1 MTSRSSSNF
10 GTTDLA
16 LLPEERPRRVI
27 VVSVLAVMAVASIA
41 LSLGEISRVD
51 PEVLGSL
58 YDGREYISLASNLL
72 TGNGYLI
79 TEGTTFTSVNPTA
92 YRTPGYP
99 WLLVLVAKV
108 ASLERLVPATLLFQ
122 AVILAVVPALFFLL
136 SRRLGLGVGAA
147 LGAAGF
153 GFLLLPLR
161 YLSMLIQPELIA
173 VVLLLLAIERLLAHL
188 ETGSIA
194 SAACSAACLAGA
206 ILFKQNLVVVLV
218 LFAFPLFR
226 WLKRS
231 AWAIMATVVVVV
243 IGPWMVRNAVVVGA
257 PVVSTNAGIN
267 FYLGSNPRVPVN
279 LDRLADHG
287 QVVRTLM
294 EEGRSEL
301 EIDRELYRLGWQL
314 FTSKPVWERLQRL
327 VAKVGVQARD
337 YFPTIHNEVFFML
350 LPIMLAWGRAAPLTL
365 LLIAQ
370 LVVGFVVHPVEI
382 TPRGLY
388 YANLVDILA
397 LKVYGVLALYYFSR
411 KGHRGFR
418 VLLLL
423 YLLVLIPGVVF
434 IPVDRITY
442 MADSLL
448 IPAFAAS
455 PVMLRSIGR
464 QLAGWRR
471 SRKEASREG

>member
-1 MTSRSSSNF
+1 VKIS
-10 GTTDLA
+10 
-16 LLPEERPRRVI
+16 LPHEERQRRVV
-27 VVSVLAVMAVASIA
+27 VVSVLVAMAIASFA
-41 LSLGEISRVD
+41 QSLVEITSVD
-51 PEVLGSL
+51 LEVLGSL

-72 TGNGYLI
+72 TGHGYLI
-79 TEGTTFTSVNPTA
+79 TEGTTFISDDPTA

-108 ASLERLVPATLLFQ
+108 AGLDHLVSATILFQ
-122 AVILAVVPALFFLL
+122 AVILAAVPALFFLL

-153 GFLLLPLR
+153 AFLFLPLR

-173 VVLLLLAIERLLAHL
+173 VVLLLLAVERLLAHL
-188 ETGSIA
+188 ETGSMA
-194 SAACSAACLAGA
+194 SAVGSATCLAGA
-206 ILFKQNLVVVLV
+206 ILFKQNLIVVLI
-218 LFAFPLFR
+218 LFAYPLSR

-231 AWAIMATVVVVV
+231 AWVVMATIVVVV
-243 IGPWMVRNAVVVGA
+243 ISPWMVRNAVIVGA
-257 PVVSTNAGIN
+257 PVVSTNGGIN
-267 FYLGSNPRVPVN
+267 FYLGNNPQVPVN

-301 EIDRELYRLGWQL
+301 EADRELYRRGWRL
-314 FTSKPVWERLQRL
+314 FTSQSVWQRLQRL
-327 VAKVGVQARD
+327 VAKVGVMARD
-337 YFPTIHNEVFFML
+337 YFPITHNEVFFML
-350 LPIMLAWGRAAPLTL
+350 LPIVLAWGRAAPLTL
-365 LLIAQ
+365 LLVAQ

-382 TPRGLY
+382 SPRGFY
-388 YANLVDILA
+388 YANLVDILV

-411 KGHRGFR
+411 EGRRGFQL
-418 VLLLL
+418 LLLL
-423 YLLVLIPGVVF
+423 YILVLLPGVFF

-464 QLAGWRR
+464 RFVAWRR
-471 SRKEASREG
+471 WQGEASI

>member
-1 MTSRSSSNF
+1 M
-10 GTTDLA
+10 
-16 LLPEERPRRVI
+16 
-27 VVSVLAVMAVASIA
+27 VVSVLVVMAIASFA
-41 LSLGEISRVD
+41 LSLVEITGIDS
-51 PEVLGSL
+51 EVLGSL

-72 TGNGYLI
+72 TGHGYLI
-79 TEGTTFTSVNPTA
+79 TEGTTFISDDPTA

-108 ASLERLVPATLLFQ
+108 AGLNHLVSATILFQ
-122 AVILAVVPALFFLL
+122 AVILAAVPALLFLL

-153 GFLLLPLR
+153 AFLFLPLR

-173 VVLLLLAIERLLAHL
+173 VVLLLLAIERLLGHL
-188 ETGSIA
+188 ETGSMA

-206 ILFKQNLVVVLV
+206 ILFKQNLMVVLL
-218 LFAFPLFR
+218 LFAYPLSR

-231 AWAIMATVVVVV
+231 AWVVMATIVVVV
-243 IGPWMVRNAVVVGA
+243 ISPWMVRNAVVVGA
-257 PVVSTNAGIN
+257 PVVSTNGGIN
-267 FYLGSNPRVPVN
+267 FYLGNNLQVPVN

-301 EIDRELYRLGWQL
+301 EADRELYRRGWRSFKSQ
-314 FTSKPVWERLQRL
+314 SVWERLQRL
-327 VAKVGVQARD
+327 VAKVGVMARD
-337 YFPTIHNEVFFML
+337 YFPIIHNEVFFKL
-350 LPIMLAWGRAAPLTL
+350 LPIMLAWGRTAPLTL
-365 LLIAQ
+365 LLVAQ
-370 LVVGFVVHPVEI
+370 LVVGFVIHPVEM

-388 YANLVDILA
+388 YASLMDIMA
-397 LKVYGVLALYYFSR
+397 LKVYGVLTLYYFSR
-411 KGHRGFR
+411 KGRRGY
-418 VLLLL
+418 LLLL
-423 YLLVLIPGVVF
+423 LIYILVLLPGVVF

-442 MADSLL
+442 MADALL

-464 QLAGWRR
+464 RLAASRR
-471 SRKEASREG
+471 LRGEASI